1 MKKLI
6 VLLIM
11 LLPLGVFAQEA
22 KIAIVNANEIFELMP
37 ELAGAETQIASLS
50 EQYQKHLQDMQDE
63 YKVKYEEY
71 MKLQDTLAENLKL
84 RRQQEL
90 QDLENRMQNLYA
102 SAQQDIEQKRSE
114 VLAPIQ
120 EKLQKAIEEVGKEQ
134 GYSIILNRIDQ
145 VLLYVGNSAIDA
157 TPLVKAKLGLR

>member
-11 LLPLGVFAQEA
+11 LLPLGVFAQEVKFA
-22 KIAIVNANEIFELMP
+22 VVNANEVFEMMP
-37 ELAGAETQIASLS
+37 ELDAAETQIASLRA
-50 EQYQKHLQDMQDE
+50 QYQKDLQDMDTE
-63 YKVKYEEY
+63 LNTKYEEY
-71 MKLQDTLAENLKL
+71 MKLQETLAENLKL

-90 QDLENRMQNLYA
+90 QDLQNRIQNLYTV
-102 SAQQDIEQKRSE
+102 AQQDVEQKTSE

-134 GYSIILNRIDQ
+134 GYTIINPAA
-145 VLLYVGNSAIDA
+145 LLYKGNMVDL
-157 TPLVKAKLGLR
+157 TPMVKAKLGLK

>member
-11 LLPLGVFAQEA
+11 LLPLGVFAQEV
-22 KIAIVNANEIFELMP
+22 KIAVVNSNEVFELMP
-37 ELAGAETQIASLS
+37 ELTGAETQIATLRA
-50 EQYQKHLQDMQDE
+50 QYQKDLQDMDTE
-63 YKVKYEEY
+63 YNTKYEEY
-71 MKLQDTLAENLKL
+71 MKLQETLTENLKL

-90 QDLENRMQNLYA
+90 QDLGNRMQNLYTV
-102 SAQQDIEQKRSE
+102 AQQDVEQKTSE

-134 GYSIILNRIDQ
+134 GYAIINPAA
-145 VLLYVGNSAIDA
+145 LLYKGNMVDL
-157 TPLVKAKLGLR
+157 TPMVKAKLGLK